1 MEISDV
7 KGTVILN
14 NGIKMPY
21 LGLGVFQAKDG
32 KEVIHTIQHAFAHG
46 YRLIDTAALY
56 GNEKGVG
63 EAVRRSN
70 LHRSEVFITS
80 KVWNSDQGYEKT
92 LKAFDNTM
100 KRLKLDTLDL
110 YLIHWPVQSR
120 YKDTWKALEQLYR
133 EKRVRA
139 IGVSNFMVHHLEDL
153 KKDAEILPMVNQVE
167 FHPYLVQPALLD
179 YCKKEG
185 IQFEAWSPLMQ
196 GRIHTVSCVVEI
208 GRKYGKTAAQV
219 VLRWNLQKGV
229 VTIPKSVN
237 PRRIA
242 ENASLFDFYLTNN
255 EMEKID
261 SLDRNERIGADPDN
275 FHF

>member
-92 LKAFDNTM
+92 LKVFDNTM

-133 EKRVRA
+133 GKTGAGHWREQFYGTPPRRPEKGCRNPSH
-139 IGVSNFMVHHLEDL
+139 G
-153 KKDAEILPMVNQVE
+153 
-167 FHPYLVQPALLD
+167 QPG
-179 YCKKEG
+179 G
-185 IQFEAWSPLMQ
+185 ISPLP
-196 GRIHTVSCVVEI
+196 GTT
-208 GRKYGKTAAQV
+208 GPAG
-219 VLRWNLQKGV
+219 LL
-229 VTIPKSVN
+229 
-237 PRRIA
+237 
-242 ENASLFDFYLTNN
+242 
-255 EMEKID
+255 
-261 SLDRNERIGADPDN
+261 
-275 FHF
+275 